1 MKTKRTDMNRKET
14 GQQEQTM
21 MDRGS
26 LAYCAACGTIR
37 RCGLIDGRPICE
49 GCANRHI
56 TAARAW
62 VRTEREES
70 P

>member
-1 MKTKRTDMNRKET
+1 MKTKRTNMNRKKT
-14 GQQEQTM
+14 GQPEKTM

-37 RCGLIDGRPICE
+37 RCCRIDDRYIC
-49 GCANRHI
+49 GVCANRHI

-62 VRTEREES
+62 VRAER
-70 P
+70 